1 MSDHRQALFRKIPSV
16 DVLLGHPQID
26 GALSTQPRGLVIR
39 AIHEILA
46 ELRANIQSGG
56 IADEGHALEQDSI
69 VQNILSRIAVLS
81 MPSLKNVVNATGV
94 VVHTNLGRSLLADRV
109 LAKFGSLAGGYS
121 NLEYSLHQGR
131 RGSRYTHVEYLLR
144 ELTGAE
150 AGMVVNNNAA
160 AVLLSLETLAR
171 GREVVVSRGQLVEI
185 GGAFRIPD
193 VMRKSGARMVEVG
206 TTNKTHLRD
215 YEAAIGPDTA
225 LLLKVHT
232 SNFQIVGFTE
242 EVPLS
247 ELVKLGKKHGIPV
260 MDDLGSGCLL
270 DFSEYGMI
278 REPTVQEALEQGVG
292 VVTFSGDKLLGGPQA
307 GIILGK
313 SDLVTAIRE
322 NQLSRALRID
332 KLTLLALEE
341 TLRMYRDPR
350 MAVKDIPTLRM
361 ICYSYESLV
370 ESAERL
376 HALVRDMN
384 TENFSVE
391 QTDGHSKVGGGAL
404 PLQELKTR
412 LLCLIPAGLSA
423 QGMEKR
429 LRHNTPPIIARV
441 EKDRLMLD
449 MRTIQKKEFQ
459 TVAHAIKALAEV
471 QPPKDR
477 LERNP

>member
-1 MSDHRQALFRKIPSV
+1 
-16 DVLLGHPQID
+16 
-26 GALSTQPRGLVIR
+26 
-39 AIHEILA
+39 
-46 ELRANIQSGG
+46 
-56 IADEGHALEQDSI
+56 
-69 VQNILSRIAVLS
+69 
-81 MPSLKNVVNATGV
+81 
-94 VVHTNLGRSLLADRV
+94 
-109 LAKFGSLAGGYS
+109 
-121 NLEYSLHQGR
+121 
-131 RGSRYTHVEYLLR
+131 
-144 ELTGAE
+144 
-150 AGMVVNNNAA
+150 
-160 AVLLSLETLAR
+160 
-171 GREVVVSRGQLVEI
+171 
-185 GGAFRIPD
+185 
-193 VMRKSGARMVEVG
+193 
-206 TTNKTHLRD
+206 
-215 YEAAIGPDTA
+215 
-225 LLLKVHT
+225 
-232 SNFQIVGFTE
+232 
-242 EVPLS
+242 
-247 ELVKLGKKHGIPV
+247 
-260 MDDLGSGCLL
+260 
-270 DFSEYGMI
+270 
-278 REPTVQEALEQGVG
+278 
-292 VVTFSGDKLLGGPQA
+292 
-307 GIILGK
+307 
-313 SDLVTAIRE
+313 VTAIRE